1 MRVDS
6 DRRPETALIFAN
18 GRVLTCDP
26 RRPSGQAVAVRAG
39 RIVAVGDE
47 AAVRVEAGPAAEAI
61 DLGGRTVVPG
71 FIDAHNHFA
80 CTAETFFA
88 VDARP
93 ASAGSIAELLALI
106 DHAAERTPPGGW
118 VRGFGMDFTKFAE
131 GRRPTRW
138 DLDEVTR
145 EHPVVILHVSGHYA
159 LVNSRALAGRGIT
172 DDVRDPP
179 GGSLERDAAGRP
191 TGLLLDSAT
200 NLVLQSSVDI
210 GGHGPNIHTAIETE
224 ELVAMLDL
232 ASQRYLAAGLTT
244 VCDPQVTSRELSA
257 YREARARG
265 VLRIRTVALPLSHQ
279 LEKFLAIGLVGPFG
293 DDWLSIGG
301 MKFYTDGAI
310 TGGTAMFSR
319 PMGSRG
325 QYPGT
330 LYHEPAELGSLLRT
344 AAAAGWQLAIHTM
357 GDRAMGIMLDAVED
371 AIATAPDRDARHRI
385 EHATWPTRDQL
396 GRIARLGMV
405 PVTQPGSIAEL
416 GDIWRDHLGERIHR
430 AMPLREELEL
440 GIRPAI
446 SSDAFVQSYRPLDTV
461 AAAVRRVTPSG
472 VRVGPDQELTIEEA
486 IAAHTIN
493 AARALHMDDRI
504 GSIEPGKLADLTVV
518 DGDLPATPV
527 ESIRSLPIWMT
538 VVGGMI
544 AYRAVTES
552 GAREVRPSEPL
563 ARLPGPV
570 HR

>member
-1 MRVDS
+1 MDGSDATLVFRNARV
-6 DRRPETALIFAN
+6 
-18 GRVLTCDP
+18 VTCNP
-26 RRPSGQAVAVRAG
+26 RRPAATTLVARGA

-47 AAVRVEAGPAAEAI
+47 AEVLAAAGPAAEPI
-61 DLGGRTVVPG
+61 DLKGRTVVPG

-80 CTAETFFA
+80 CTAETFA
-88 VDARP
+88 AIDASP
-93 ASAGSIAELLALI
+93 GSAGSIAELVALV

-118 VRGFGMDFTKFAE
+118 VRGFGMDYTGFAE

-138 DLDEVTR
+138 DLDEATR

-159 LVNSRALAGRGIT
+159 LVNSRALADRGIG

-179 GGSLERDAAGRP
+179 GGSFERDATGRP

-200 NLVLQSSVDI
+200 NLVLRSSVDI
-210 GGHGPNIHTAIETE
+210 GGHGPNIHTAIENE
-224 ELVAMLDL
+224 ALVGMLDV

-244 VCDPQVTSRELSA
+244 ICDPQVTSREMDA
-257 YREARARG
+257 YREARRRG
-265 VLRIRTVALPLSHQ
+265 VLRIRTVAMPLSHQ
-279 LEKFLAIGLVGPFG
+279 LDALLAIGFVGPFG
-293 DDWLSIGG
+293 DDWLRIGG

-319 PMGSRG
+319 PMGPRG

-330 LYHEPAELGSLLRT
+330 LYHPAAELASLLRT

-357 GDRAMGIMLDAVED
+357 GDKAMGIMLDAVE
-371 AIATAPDRDARHRI
+371 AAMAAGPDRDMRHRI
-385 EHATWPTRDQL
+385 EHATWPTPEQL
-396 GRIARLGMV
+396 GRIARLGMI

-416 GDIWRDHLGERIHR
+416 GDIWRDHLGERIER

-446 SSDAFVQSYRPLDTV
+446 SSDAFVQSYRPLHTI

-472 VRVGPDQELTIEEA
+472 VRVGADQELTVEEA
-486 IAAHTIN
+486 LAAHTID

-504 GSIEPGKLADLTVV
+504 GSIEPGKLADLTVI
-518 DGDLPATPV
+518 DGDLLATPA
-527 ESIRSLPIWMT
+527 EGIRDLPIWMT
-538 VVGGMI
+538 VIDGQI
-544 AYRAVTES
+544 AYRAPT
-552 GAREVRPSEPL
+552 A
-563 ARLPGPV
+563 
-570 HR
+570 